1 MAVLYPLVLV
11 GAGYVLFK
19 SRKRGLGVRG
29 LFWSVAWAVAGA
41 AFMFS
46 FVTGLS
52 IGLYLFPAAT
62 FGIFWLALNAPYGRE
77 LSGFP
82 VGIGAVLLG
91 LLFA

>member
-1 MAVLYPLVLV
+1 MGILYPLVLV
-11 GAGYVLFK
+11 GAGYVLLK
-19 SRKRGLGVRG
+19 SRERGLGVRG
-29 LFWSVAWAVAGA
+29 WSWFAAWTIVGGL
-41 AFMFS
+41 FMFS